1 MAAGR
6 LWMWSLPDIRG
17 GHIKIDGAAYQR
29 FIASGGGPYMKEL
42 EYVSSAVQQGA
53 RAMIRPSQVRTSGQL
68 SLRDSIVKRIFVSG
82 RVPFARVIGNKPY
95 AFFLHE
101 GTQPHEIRPRNAQT
115 LRFYS
120 QRVGGFVF
128 ARVVQHP
135 GTRPLRYLTGP
146 AQQVM
151 SRLRRT
157 G

>member
-1 MAAGR
+1 MRAAR
-6 LWMWSLPDIRG
+6 PWMWSLPDVRG
-17 GHIKIDGAAYQR
+17 GHIKIDGAQYSPVHAV
-29 FIASGGGPYMKEL
+29 AGAPYMKEL

-82 RVPFARVIGNKPY
+82 RLPFARIIGNKPY

-101 GTQPHEIRPRNAQT
+101 GTQPHEIRPRNAT
-115 LRFYS
+115 MLRFYS
-120 QRVGGFVF
+120 QKVGGFVF

-146 AQQVM
+146 AQQVI